1 MASHAEAFL
10 LGPCLAQTSNFACS
24 LDLVF
29 VGFQLRFTTPVFR
42 IATVQSYLVSTLWS
56 FNVVSG
62 TTAPFSCD
70 FSFAG
75 FDSDDKR
82 YCGLQQMFQFRAN
95 SIYSGCCALWTSL
108 DSTDLSGCMT
118 IFNFHFQTCSLGVAA
133 FHQNSSSLVQSA
145 DMPIP
150 KHWLRGEQ
158 SLRVWDA
165 SHSNRWLD
173 AVFRSTAMDDW
184 WPGVSDGILGHLK
197 CMYLTPLRL
206 DAAFDNDEECS
217 ELLSSE
223 FPDMVGEDLL
233 DAVAVMSEW
242 KESMARPL
250 KRARAE
256 VVRVSLFRLPL
267 PGQLSVQDEFS
278 KLIRTSAICI
288 LEMHVKQKQKRYR
301 EDPADPERRGLR
313 RRGKSTPS
321 CWLRC

>member
-10 LGPCLAQTSNFACS
+10 LGPCLAQTSK
-24 LDLVF
+24 
-29 VGFQLRFTTPVFR
+29 LRLQFGLGVCW
-42 IATVQSYLVSTLWS
+42 ISTAVYNSRLSHCNWS

-118 IFNFHFQTCSLGVAA
+118 IFSFHFQTCSLGVAA

-223 FPDMVGEDLL
+223 ISRYGWRGFTRR
-233 DAVAVMSEW
+233 SC
-242 KESMARPL
+242 SH
-250 KRARAE
+250 
-256 VVRVSLFRLPL
+256 VRVEGEHGTTFEACTGRSS
-267 PGQLSVQDEFS
+267 QSVTFQ
-278 KLIRTSAICI
+278 A
-288 LEMHVKQKQKRYR
+288 
-301 EDPADPERRGLR
+301 
-313 RRGKSTPS
+313 PS
-321 CWLRC
+321 SWTAVSSG